1 MQPSRSFATDRKPR
15 TMIMPPGSLSG
26 RNFQPSF
33 HSGMEAAYVG
43 HPANPFQNRPA
54 RSSGREIDVK
64 APVRRRCCMPQD
76 VGIRPLDDVIHMQAV
91 GRGSKGEF
99 VDSDPIHLRIGAPRG
114 RRERDKAEC
123 EHLPS
128 TYLRESASEPTLAR
142 ARDARHAF
150 DAPGRA

>member
-43 HPANPFQNRPA
+43 HRANPFQNRPA

-76 VGIRPLDDVIHMQAV
+76 VGIRPLDEAETTLIQGASGCRSAPLTVSLAVAHDAGSRSMPPMQA
-91 GRGSKGEF
+91 R
-99 VDSDPIHLRIGAPRG
+99 A
-114 RRERDKAEC
+114 
-123 EHLPS
+123 
-128 TYLRESASEPTLAR
+128 ASMT
-142 ARDARHAF
+142 
-150 DAPGRA
+150 

>member
-43 HPANPFQNRPA
+43 HRANPFQNRPA

-64 APVRRRCCMPQD
+64 ASVRRRCCMPQD
-76 VGIRPLDDVIHMQAV
+76 VGIRPLDDVIHMQPV

-123 EHLPS
+123 ERLPS
-128 TYLRESASEPTLAR
+128 TASEPTSAR

>member
-91 GRGSKGEF
+91 GRVQRRVCGFRSYATADWPPHEGDASETKQNASTF
-99 VDSDPIHLRIGAPRG
+99 RLLIFARIGI
-114 RRERDKAEC
+114 KAYFSSC
-123 EHLPS
+123 
-128 TYLRESASEPTLAR
+128 TRCSAC
-142 ARDARHAF
+142 F
-150 DAPGRA
+150 